1 MTPARC
7 GGCGREI
14 SPEDVSC
21 PHCGVTQPTG
31 SPPSEP
37 PAEARPSSFRKPSP
51 SPRAQEP
58 EAPPRE
64 NLDAEVPSTFTPM
77 HGLLALGA
85 LLIIAILWYGIAGR
99 SGSENPQAP
108 PAPPPAS
115 SPAPSEPPPGAA
127 PAVPQLPAAE
137 RQAANDVLEG
147 LKAVQSMA
155 GGDVTFQDYTSR
167 VLNTKVQVEKY
178 LQAGGGDRAIK
189 ERVYEAMMLH
199 LLAVDAWNAKL
210 VNRRPAYES
219 VGTHPALVFCPAI
232 QPLLDLPAP
241 TGGET
246 TPATNRGVNVA
257 ANLDRVWSCAAN
269 KISEAERTVKV
280 LSGGG

>member
-37 PAEARPSSFRKPSP
+37 PAEPRPSSFRKPS
-51 SPRAQEP
+51 
-58 EAPPRE
+58 PPRE

-178 LQAGGGDRAIK
+178 LQAG
-189 ERVYEAMMLH
+189 
-199 LLAVDAWNAKL
+199 
-210 VNRRPAYES
+210 P
-219 VGTHPALVFCPAI
+219 P
-232 QPLLDLPAP
+232 
-241 TGGET
+241 
-246 TPATNRGVNVA
+246 TNRLGPTRRLYSVPTFNRCWISQRQQGVKQLPRRIVESTSP
-257 ANLDRVWSCAAN
+257 R
-269 KISEAERTVKV
+269 ISIESGRAPLTRSARRSGPSKSYQAEGSNCDITSHFAIP
-280 LSGGG
+280 LGGVVVQPG